1 MTTVAGYHQHI
12 CTDGFDLRHFFS
24 SVVYPF
30 FVVPGCQGAAA
41 AAATEL
47 MAPVGIKIDPV
58 AVALIQDISG
68 FLIIAVLEDLFTLS
82 TVVARVVIYGQS
94 VVTGS
99 IQFYSAVMNVFDE
112 KIENRQGTEPT
123 DFFRKPFF

>member
-1 MTTVAGYHQHI
+1 
-12 CTDGFDLRHFFS
+12 
-24 SVVYPF
+24 
-30 FVVPGCQGAAA
+30 
-41 AAATEL
+41 
-47 MAPVGIKIDPV
+47 MAPVRIKIDPV
-58 AVALIQDISG
+58 FVALIQDISG